1 MRARLRQ
8 VGNSIGLI
16 VPAHELRTISA
27 RAGDVVDLEIRSVVR
42 GARSGWNDPS
52 RWAGAAE
59 EPLLLAGASETVFDD
74 GEWEWVGVPRFS
86 VWRVDLNP
94 TRGSEQAG
102 YRPVLVVSPDEMNAN
117 LNTVIVAPLNTRLR
131 GWPTRVR
138 VEHDAEIRQTTGL
151 DVASQNDSRMEFGLA
166 EVQPSIPASRF
177 A

>member
-1 MRARLRQ
+1 
-8 VGNSIGLI
+8 
-16 VPAHELRTISA
+16 
-27 RAGDVVDLEIRSVVR
+27 
-42 GARSGWNDPS
+42 
-52 RWAGAAE
+52 
-59 EPLLLAGASETVFDD
+59 
-74 GEWEWVGVPRFS
+74 
-86 VWRVDLNP
+86 VDLNP